1 MKPVFTYF
9 REVPFNDNNKFVLD
23 FSDEEFVQRVYF
35 SKKTDYYIASLD
47 CNLIL
52 KEYIKKDKEKMIEE
66 LSARSRLLL
75 QKSTAYQNDIGWL
88 TSATAGY
95 YNFPGFGVTYN
106 FITYPKIIDEYS
118 YKYKFYDTKMKK
130 ITDCKI
136 YSPFSHFK
144 GNGFEFKRLIGPKKN
159 DTVTVSLFDNDKK
172 IKTTFIHNFKDV
184 NYYANIIYRDRNN
197 LFMKDFLTGK
207 WFGTSENLFLEATNY
222 ATKTKTP
229 FNFSNFGGN
238 FYKVQ
243 KRVLDM

>member
-1 MKPVFTYF
+1 MKPVFIYF

-75 QKSTAYQNDIGWL
+75 QKGAAYQNDIGWL

-118 YKYKFYDTKMKK
+118 YKYKFYDTKMKR

-144 GNGFEFKRLIGPKKN
+144 GILVEWRKLVPKVEGYLMPFIVCRTSRRRIDIGI
-159 DTVTVSLFDNDKK
+159 TRKK
-172 IKTTFIHNFKDV
+172 IFLMPPRELRAQTNEGILK
-184 NYYANIIYRDRNN
+184 NYKYLDRFVLTEANTKQ
-197 LFMKDFLTGK
+197 LQAMCPGFCFT
-207 WFGTSENLFLEATNY
+207 FLEKFVRLPHTRHID
-222 ATKTKTP
+222 
-229 FNFSNFGGN
+229 FFG
-238 FYKVQ
+238 
-243 KRVLDM
+243 